1 MISYVP
7 TVLASTLVLFLGIEL
22 TLEAVW
28 ESAKTLQF
36 TEWLVVM
43 TTLIACTILGYAIG
57 FGVGIG
63 AATVVYLFWGVRD
76 TVGLSDALYMM
87 RESLT
92 KISERSSGRSGSGK
106 WFATVS
112 NSLPSLT
119 WVQKPS
125 TGQESQHYLGISY
138 SCSWVQG
145 PCRSAMPIWGCPEPT
160 RNKRAQSFR
169 IHL

>member
-43 TTLIACTILGYAIG
+43 TTIIACTVHGYAIG

-63 AATVVYLFWGVRD
+63 VAIVVNLFWVVRD
-76 TVGLSDALYMM
+76 TVGLSDALYMIIG
-87 RESLT
+87 SLT
-92 KISERSSGRSGSGK
+92 DISESSSGRSRPGK
-106 WFATVS
+106 RFATES

-119 WVQKPS
+119 CAPKPS
-125 TGQESQHYLGISY
+125 TGQ
-138 SCSWVQG
+138 
-145 PCRSAMPIWGCPEPT
+145 
-160 RNKRAQSFR
+160 
-169 IHL
+169 

>member
-1 MISYVP
+1 M
-7 TVLASTLVLFLGIEL
+7 LASTLVLFLGIEL

-63 AATVVYLFWGVRD
+63 AAIIVYLFWGVRD
-76 TVGLSDALYMM
+76 TVGLSDALYMI

-92 KISERSSGRSGSGK
+92 KISESSPG
-106 WFATVS
+106 
-112 NSLPSLT
+112 
-119 WVQKPS
+119 
-125 TGQESQHYLGISY
+125 
-138 SCSWVQG
+138 
-145 PCRSAMPIWGCPEPT
+145 
-160 RNKRAQSFR
+160 
-169 IHL
+169 